1 MKKNLLTVI
10 FFSLFVLVIASGCKK
25 TKTDTSVPAVV
36 TQDVMLDVTTTTA
49 QSGGTI
55 TTSGGGL
62 LTENGVCYS
71 TSNQTPTISDT
82 KVTSAIIS
90 TTNSFV
96 TNLTGLT
103 ANTTYYLRAYASNGF
118 GTGYGA
124 VIKFTTTSTIS
135 SVQGVVTTFA
145 GNGSAA
151 FGDGIG
157 TGAQFNNPGGMAID
171 AQGNIYIADT
181 FNNRIRKMAPDG
193 TVTTIAGN
201 GTPGYVDDDVA
212 ANAEFYAPAGLT
224 VDAQGNIFVADYG
237 NNVIRKITPDGK
249 VSTYAGNGYAAFV
262 DGAAINV
269 AAFNGPAGVALDA
282 KGNLFVADQ
291 NNNMIRKITPTGG
304 VSLVAGT
311 TTAGYLNITVDSAKA
326 SWGAFK
332 QPCAITEGPD
342 GNLYVADRGNNA
354 IRMIT
359 PAGVISTVAG
369 GPEQTAL
376 VGLPSGLCMD
386 AQGNM
391 FITDE
396 SGRVIELTAARTL
409 YDLAGT
415 AQKAGYA
422 DATGTAALFNQ
433 PQGIV
438 VDASGSLFVADY
450 NNNRIRKVVIQQNN

>member
-10 FFSLFVLVIASGCKK
+10 FFSLFVLVIGSGCKK
-25 TKTDTSVPAVV
+25 TKTDTSVPTVV
-36 TQDVMLDVTTTTA
+36 TQDVMLDVTSTTA

-55 TTSGGGL
+55 TTSGGGV

-82 KVTSAIIS
+82 KATAAIIS

-103 ANTTYYLRAYASNGF
+103 PNTTYYLRAYASNGF

-124 VIKFTTTSTIS
+124 VVKFTTTSSTS
-135 SVQGVVTTFA
+135 SVLGVVTTFA
-145 GNGSAA
+145 GSGAAA
-151 FGDGIG
+151 FGDGTG

-193 TVTTIAGN
+193 TVSTVAGN
-201 GTPGYVDDDVA
+201 GTPGWVDDVA
-212 ANAEFYAPAGLT
+212 ANAEFYAPAGLA
-224 VDAQGNIFVADYG
+224 VDSQGNIFVADYG
-237 NNVIRKITPDGK
+237 NNRIRKIAPDGK
-249 VSTYAGNGYAAFV
+249 VTTVAGNGYAAFV
-262 DGAAINV
+262 DGAAKDV

-282 KGNLFVADQ
+282 QGNLFVADQ

-311 TTAGYLNITVDSAKA
+311 TTAGYLNITIDSAKG

-332 QPCAITEGPD
+332 HPCAIVEGPN
-342 GNLYVADRGNNA
+342 GNLYVADRGNSA

-369 GPEQTAL
+369 GPAQTTL
-376 VGLPSGLCMD
+376 VGLPSGLCID

-396 SGRVIELTAARTL
+396 SGRVIELTAARSL
-409 YDLAGT
+409 YNLAGAAGT
-415 AQKAGYA
+415 AGYA

-438 VDASGSLFVADY
+438 VDATGSLFVADY